1 MLTAAGLWGRNSG
14 HILSNQQKRKLI
26 SKNMKKGQ
34 KQENESE
41 QVDNE
46 ERPWVV
52 VRKVNTL
59 FGRHKAIHCQCDP
72 SHNYN
77 NRIDKT
83 TRNTI
88 TITTHRPGHSEQT
101 LPIRIF
107 VVPVFDRVSA
117 ACSRSPQISKAR

>member
-83 TRNTI
+83 TRNTT
-88 TITTHRPGHSEQT
+88 TITTHRPRHSEQT

-117 ACSRSPQISKAR
+117 A